1 MRRIRVWLWRVAG
14 LIKTRYRERELA
26 DELESHLALHV
37 EDNIRRGMTP
47 EAARRAALLK
57 LGSAE
62 SLKEQYR
69 EQRSVPIVDHL
80 GQDFRYAGRTLR
92 RSPGFTLVAVLTI
105 ALGVAG
111 PTITFSLLKA
121 WVLEP
126 LPFTAPDG
134 LVDVRRRDLS
144 TGNVGSLNAADFLD
158 LRRARSFDH
167 FAGYRQSD
175 VRLTGRDRSERLRGA
190 QVTANFFTV
199 LGSQAAIGRL
209 FDGTEDEAGRSQ
221 VAVISHAMWREHF
234 NADPK
239 IVGRVIRLNSAEY
252 AVVGVLPEAFQFTL
266 LGRVQVWRPLAFTPE
281 VAANRRGL
289 SIVGLGRLR
298 QGSSVEQARDELS
311 RIAND
316 LATSY
321 PETNANRRVRAIGLA
336 EEVRRHHDLGF
347 IVPVIFAMVG
357 CVLLIACVNV
367 TNVMLARAST
377 RRQEMAVR
385 LALGA
390 SRSRIIRQWLVEHL
404 VLFVSASAIGAL
416 MAVYGTA
423 WITNSIPVENRQFLR
438 NYGGPT
444 VDRAVLLFALA
455 TGAICGVVFGL
466 VPAWSGAQTDVN
478 LDLRDGASRTTT
490 SRTATRLRSM
500 LVIVEVSLALA
511 LLISAGLLVQTSRN
525 ISRID
530 TGFDP
535 RRLLTFQIMLDPQ
548 KYADDAA
555 TRGFFDRLLLD
566 LRSRPGVT
574 DVAAGS
580 LVPFGN
586 IGDGTEFFMEGQ
598 PEPPPS
604 ETPGALL
611 NQVTADYGSTLQ
623 LRLEHGRLLNASDS
637 ATSLKVAVINTTLAA
652 RYLGGR
658 DAIGQRLRLGR
669 VSTDL
674 WTIVGIVGDVKNFEL
689 NDSANPQV
697 YVPFSQRPN
706 PRMMVVIRSS
716 GDPEALAGTIRAA
729 VTAIDPA
736 EPVSR
741 IFTMESLIHL
751 ITGPFETT
759 AAFVACFGAI
769 TLLLAG
775 VGVYGVIA
783 YAFAQRTREIGIRMA
798 LGARRAD
805 VAGLVLRQIRTFML
819 AALIPGLALAWIMGH
834 ALQAMLVGV
843 TPTDWRVYTMMT
855 LVLTAVGLLAAAV
868 PVRRATAIDPV
879 TALHYE

>member
-1 MRRIRVWLWRVAG
+1 M
-14 LIKTRYRERELA
+14 
-26 DELESHLALHV
+26 
-37 EDNIRRGMTP
+37 
-47 EAARRAALLK
+47 
-57 LGSAE
+57 
-62 SLKEQYR
+62 
-69 EQRSVPIVDHL
+69 
-80 GQDFRYAGRTLR
+80 
-92 RSPGFTLVAVLTI
+92 
-105 ALGVAG
+105 
-111 PTITFSLLKA
+111 
-121 WVLEP
+121 
-126 LPFTAPDG
+126 
-134 LVDVRRRDLS
+134 
-144 TGNVGSLNAADFLD
+144 
-158 LRRARSFDH
+158 
-167 FAGYRQSD
+167 
-175 VRLTGRDRSERLRGA
+175 
-190 QVTANFFTV
+190 

-438 NYGGPT
+438 NYAST
-444 VDRAVLLFALA
+444 DRRPRRPAVC
-455 TGAICGVVFGL
+455 TGDRRHLRRRLRAGAGVV
-466 VPAWSGAQTDVN
+466 GAQTDVN

-669 VSTDL
+669 ESTDL

-819 AALIPGLALAWIMGH
+819 AALIPGLALAWIIGH

>member
-1 MRRIRVWLWRVAG
+1 
-14 LIKTRYRERELA
+14 
-26 DELESHLALHV
+26 
-37 EDNIRRGMTP
+37 
-47 EAARRAALLK
+47 
-57 LGSAE
+57 
-62 SLKEQYR
+62 
-69 EQRSVPIVDHL
+69 
-80 GQDFRYAGRTLR
+80 
-92 RSPGFTLVAVLTI
+92 
-105 ALGVAG
+105 
-111 PTITFSLLKA
+111 
-121 WVLEP
+121 
-126 LPFTAPDG
+126 
-134 LVDVRRRDLS
+134 
-144 TGNVGSLNAADFLD
+144 
-158 LRRARSFDH
+158 
-167 FAGYRQSD
+167 
-175 VRLTGRDRSERLRGA
+175 
-190 QVTANFFTV
+190 
-199 LGSQAAIGRL
+199 
-209 FDGTEDEAGRSQ
+209 
-221 VAVISHAMWREHF
+221 
-234 NADPK
+234 
-239 IVGRVIRLNSAEY
+239 
-252 AVVGVLPEAFQFTL
+252 
-266 LGRVQVWRPLAFTPE
+266 
-281 VAANRRGL
+281 
-289 SIVGLGRLR
+289 
-298 QGSSVEQARDELS
+298 
-311 RIAND
+311 
-316 LATSY
+316 
-321 PETNANRRVRAIGLA
+321 
-336 EEVRRHHDLGF
+336 
-347 IVPVIFAMVG
+347 
-357 CVLLIACVNV
+357 
-367 TNVMLARAST
+367 
-377 RRQEMAVR
+377 
-385 LALGA
+385 
-390 SRSRIIRQWLVEHL
+390 
-404 VLFVSASAIGAL
+404 
-416 MAVYGTA
+416 
-423 WITNSIPVENRQFLR
+423 
-438 NYGGPT
+438 
-444 VDRAVLLFALA
+444 
-455 TGAICGVVFGL
+455 
-466 VPAWSGAQTDVN
+466 
-478 LDLRDGASRTTT
+478 
-490 SRTATRLRSM
+490 
-500 LVIVEVSLALA
+500 
-511 LLISAGLLVQTSRN
+511 
-525 ISRID
+525 
-530 TGFDP
+530 
-535 RRLLTFQIMLDPQ
+535 MLDPQ

-819 AALIPGLALAWIMGH
+819 AALIPGLALAWIIGH

>member
-1 MRRIRVWLWRVAG
+1 
-14 LIKTRYRERELA
+14 
-26 DELESHLALHV
+26 
-37 EDNIRRGMTP
+37 
-47 EAARRAALLK
+47 
-57 LGSAE
+57 
-62 SLKEQYR
+62 
-69 EQRSVPIVDHL
+69 
-80 GQDFRYAGRTLR
+80 
-92 RSPGFTLVAVLTI
+92 
-105 ALGVAG
+105 
-111 PTITFSLLKA
+111 
-121 WVLEP
+121 
-126 LPFTAPDG
+126 
-134 LVDVRRRDLS
+134 
-144 TGNVGSLNAADFLD
+144 
-158 LRRARSFDH
+158 
-167 FAGYRQSD
+167 
-175 VRLTGRDRSERLRGA
+175 
-190 QVTANFFTV
+190 
-199 LGSQAAIGRL
+199 
-209 FDGTEDEAGRSQ
+209 
-221 VAVISHAMWREHF
+221 
-234 NADPK
+234 
-239 IVGRVIRLNSAEY
+239 
-252 AVVGVLPEAFQFTL
+252 
-266 LGRVQVWRPLAFTPE
+266 
-281 VAANRRGL
+281 
-289 SIVGLGRLR
+289 
-298 QGSSVEQARDELS
+298 
-311 RIAND
+311 
-316 LATSY
+316 
-321 PETNANRRVRAIGLA
+321 
-336 EEVRRHHDLGF
+336 
-347 IVPVIFAMVG
+347 
-357 CVLLIACVNV
+357 
-367 TNVMLARAST
+367 
-377 RRQEMAVR
+377 
-385 LALGA
+385 
-390 SRSRIIRQWLVEHL
+390 
-404 VLFVSASAIGAL
+404 
-416 MAVYGTA
+416 
-423 WITNSIPVENRQFLR
+423 
-438 NYGGPT
+438 
-444 VDRAVLLFALA
+444 
-455 TGAICGVVFGL
+455 
-466 VPAWSGAQTDVN
+466 
-478 LDLRDGASRTTT
+478 
-490 SRTATRLRSM
+490 M

-530 TGFDP
+530 TGFNP

-669 VSTDL
+669 ESTDL

-689 NDSANPQV
+689 DDSANPQV

-716 GDPEALAGTIRAA
+716 GDPEALASTIRAA

-819 AALIPGLALAWIMGH
+819 AALIPGLALAWIIGH

-843 TPTDWRVYTMMT
+843 TPTDWRIYTMMT